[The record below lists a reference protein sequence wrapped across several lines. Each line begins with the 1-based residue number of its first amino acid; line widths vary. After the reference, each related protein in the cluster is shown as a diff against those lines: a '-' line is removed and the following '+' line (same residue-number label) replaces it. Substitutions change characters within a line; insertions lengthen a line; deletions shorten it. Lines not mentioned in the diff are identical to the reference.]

1 MHVLND
7 QSAMRPGV
15 AGTNSG
21 GARYA
26 GMLSPLALN
35 KMFYGGSVQYRERA
49 VATANRSLWQVVS
62 EYEAI
67 DVRNMM
73 CAERC
78 YLLLDG
84 MPDDAKGAAQIA
96 HTITNVV

>member
-1 MHVLND
+1 MGCDRVLHALSD

-15 AGTNSG
+15 ADTESA
-21 GARYA
+21 GARYVS
-26 GMLSPLALN
+26 MLSPLALN
-35 KMFYGGSVQYRERA
+35 KTFYEGSMQYSERA
-49 VATANRSLWQVVS
+49 VATANRSLWQAVS

-78 YLLLDG
+78 
-84 MPDDAKGAAQIA
+84 
-96 HTITNVV
+96 